1 MVEYHFVELSAG
13 EPEFLMYCIL
23 CPIEKPD
30 FKIVFGE
37 AELIDDDYKYES
49 RKE

>member
-1 MVEYHFVELSAG
+1 MELSPG
-13 EPEFLMYCIL
+13 EPEFLLYCIL

-30 FKIVFGE
+30 FKIVFAE
-37 AELIDDDYKYES
+37 TELIDDNTKYES

>member
-1 MVEYHFVELSAG
+1 MVESHYVELSQD

-30 FKIVFGE
+30 FKILFAE
-37 AELIDDDYKYES
+37 TELIDDDYKYES